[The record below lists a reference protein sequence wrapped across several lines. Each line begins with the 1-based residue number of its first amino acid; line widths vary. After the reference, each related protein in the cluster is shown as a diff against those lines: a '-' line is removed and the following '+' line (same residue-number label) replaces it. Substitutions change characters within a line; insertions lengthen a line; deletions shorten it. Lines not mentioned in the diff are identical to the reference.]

1 MISETSVWF
10 VNLFVIINLSIIF
23 IILWF
28 RKNNVLSNRLFA
40 LVVFIPA
47 LTFLRNTFYFDH
59 ILDKYFF
66 VLILASL
73 SCLWAPILYWYVKLT
88 LGMKLRF
95 RKIDF
100 VHFILFFL
108 VLSYYTYLG
117 LNPVERSHFFNAL
130 YDSNI
135 KGPILNIIFA
145 YAQLIQFFIYLIA
158 SIRLV
163 RKSIIKERNY
173 FSNEGIT
180 KARWLLELLILLFLL
195 DIVCIVMYLVI
206 NNNLVEVFYIPVMYN
221 LFYGYIVYQSFRHA
235 AIFNQVVFIE
245 YQKQIEPLLNFSENN
260 LKSTAANKYSLLD
273 KQKFDTYAERIIL
286 HFESYKP
293 YLDPELNIT
302 KLSEQLAIPVHY
314 ISAVINEKMNKS
326 FFDFVN
332 RYRIEEV
339 KQHLKNKEY
348 EKFSLEAIGNNCG
361 FNSRTSFFR
370 VFKKHTGKTPNDY
383 LKAL

>member
-1 MISETSVWF
+1 MINETSVWF
-10 VNLFVIINLSIIF
+10 VNLFVIVNLTIVF

-28 RKNNVLSNRLFA
+28 RKNNALSNRLFA
-40 LVVFIPA
+40 LVVLIPA
-47 LTFLRNTFYFDH
+47 FTFLRNTFYFNH
-59 ILDKYFF
+59 IIDKYFF

-73 SCLWAPILYWYVKLT
+73 SCMWAPILYWYVRVM
-88 LGMKLRF
+88 LGIKLRF

-108 VLSYYTYLG
+108 VLSYYVYLA
-117 LNPVERSHFFNAL
+117 LNQVERTHFFNAL

-135 KGPILNIIFA
+135 ESPILNIIFA
-145 YAQLIQFFIYLIA
+145 YAQLIQFFVYLIA

-163 RKSIIKERNY
+163 RKSIIKEKNY
-173 FSNEGIT
+173 FSNEGKT

-195 DIVCIVMYLVI
+195 DIVCIVMYLI
-206 NNNLVEVFYIPVMYN
+206 IDKHVEVFYIPVMYN

-235 AIFNQVVFIE
+235 TIFNQVVFIE
-245 YQKQIEPLLNFSENN
+245 YQKQVEPLIAFSAKNT
-260 LKSTAANKYSLLD
+260 LSTSTAKYSLLD
-273 KQKFDTYAERIIL
+273 KQKFDTYAERTIY
-286 HFESYKP
+286 HFETNKP

-302 KLSEQLAIPVHY
+302 KLSEQLTIPVHY

-332 RYRIEEV
+332 QYRIEEV
-339 KQHLKNKEY
+339 KQHLKNKEH
-348 EKFSLEAIGNNCG
+348 EKFSLEAIGYNCG